1 MYPWHHLVGLNHWA
15 LEDCQQTWLVCMA
28 FDELCKPIEERG
40 EEWQP
45 DDVANSTQ
53 MSILYWLQDIHKVSN
68 SKGEIFALEDDDRS
82 LNEQSLVNESAPWSE
97 RED

>member
-1 MYPWHHLVGLNHWA
+1 
-15 LEDCQQTWLVCMA
+15 MA

-53 MSILYWLQDIHKVSN
+53 TSILYWLQDIHKVDN
-68 SKGEIFALEDDDRS
+68 GKGEIL
-82 LNEQSLVNESAPWSE
+82 P
-97 RED
+97 